1 VYFKNGVSMTI
12 KVKHSKSK
20 LDENIDDA
28 PPEQVRDY
36 ISTMLGELSDMA
48 NMSGLKNLSSLLQVT
63 LIASAVDIKTQ
74 D

>member
-1 VYFKNGVSMTI
+1 MTI
-12 KVKHSKSK
+12 NAKHPNSKPI
-20 LDENIDDA
+20 ENIDDA

-36 ISTMLGELSDMA
+36 IASMLGELSDMA

-63 LIASAVDIKTQ
+63 LIASSADIKIQ

>member
-1 VYFKNGVSMTI
+1 MTI
-12 KVKHSKSK
+12 KAKYPNSKG
-20 LDENIDDA
+20 DENIDDA

-63 LIASAVDIKTQ
+63 LIASASDIKTQ